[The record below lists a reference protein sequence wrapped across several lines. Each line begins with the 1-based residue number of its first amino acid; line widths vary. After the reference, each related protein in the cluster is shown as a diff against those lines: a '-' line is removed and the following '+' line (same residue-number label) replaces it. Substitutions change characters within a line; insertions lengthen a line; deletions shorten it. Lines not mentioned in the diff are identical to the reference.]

1 MVLWGP
7 EEWQEEKQPVRLG
20 PSMHCGKSRKVSV
33 DKDGASATRAGPASA
48 WVSQGRS

>member
-20 PSMHCGKSRKVSV
+20 PSMHVT
-33 DKDGASATRAGPASA
+33 AIAPAES
-48 WVSQGRS
+48 